1 MLRKP
6 ACCIERSN
14 MFERRDTREWDR
26 AMTESTSSVVSEFE
40 GTLLKDRELFSY
52 FMLMA
57 FEASNLL
64 RFALLLLLWP
74 VICCLDA
81 FGMEEYGL
89 NLMIFVALAG
99 VPESEIKAVS
109 RAVLP
114 KFYMDDLNGDAWREF
129 SACEKRVVVT
139 RMPGVMVERFAKEH
153 LGADEVIG
161 SQLVVNRF
169 GYATGF
175 VEGGFHTAF
184 GRVAKLFGDEE
195 RPSIGLGRPGL
206 SFLSLCKEQ
215 KLPPFAEKQHNLE
228 PPEPLK
234 VIFHDGRLAKRPTP
248 LMAFLTLVWMPFAI
262 VLAFIRIVVGLI
274 LPISVILII
283 APILGGRVIVKG
295 KPPPPVSGDNANGVL
310 FVCTHRTLMDPVI
323 LCTALG
329 RKIPAVIYSLS
340 KLSEILSPIPTI
352 RLTRTREA
360 DREKIKNQLSKGD
373 LAVCPEGTTC
383 REPFL
388 LRFSA
393 LFAELTDQIVPVA
406 MNYRVGLFH
415 ATTARGCKAMD
426 PIFFFMNPRPIYEVT
441 FLNQLPAEATCSSGK
456 SPIDVANYVQRLLGT
471 TLGFECTNLTRKDK
485 YRVLAEN
492 DGNVSVLPY
501 ASLFDRIKRVVST
514 FKPFI
519 H

>member
-1 MLRKP
+1 
-6 ACCIERSN
+6 
-14 MFERRDTREWDR
+14 MFERRDTGEWNP
-26 AMTESTSSVVSEFE
+26 AMEEESSSSVVSEFE
-40 GTLLKDRELFSY
+40 GTLLKDPDLFSY

-81 FGMEEYGL
+81 FGMEDYGL
-89 NLMIFVALAG
+89 KLMIFVALAG

-114 KFYMDDLNGDAWREF
+114 KFFMDDLNGDAWREF

-153 LGADEVIG
+153 LRADEVIG
-161 SQLVVNRF
+161 SELVMNRF

-175 VEGGFHTAF
+175 VEGGDGAAF
-184 GRVAKLFGDEE
+184 GRVDKLSGDDE
-195 RPSIGLGRPGL
+195 RPSKGLGRPGL

-215 KLPPFAEKQHNLE
+215 KQPPFAEKHYNLE

-248 LMAFLTLVWMPFAI
+248 LMAFLTLVWMPFGI
-262 VLAFIRIVVGLI
+262 VLAFIRIVVGLS
-274 LPISVILII
+274 LPIGVIPII
-283 APILGGRVIVKG
+283 APILGGRVIIKG
-295 KPPPPVSGDNANGVL
+295 KPPPPVSRDNATGVL
-310 FVCTHRTLMDPVI
+310 FVCTHRTLMDPVV
-323 LCTALG
+323 LSTALG
-329 RKIPAVIYSLS
+329 RRIPAVIYSLS

-352 RLTRTREA
+352 RLTRTRET
-360 DREKIKNQLSKGD
+360 DREMIKDQLSKSD

-393 LFAELTDQIVPVA
+393 LFAELTDRIVPVA

-415 ATTARGCKAMD
+415 ATTARGWKAMD

-485 YRVLAEN
+485 YRVLAGT
-492 DGNVSVLPY
+492 DGTVSASSN
-501 ASLFDRIKRVVST
+501 ASLFNRVKRVVST
-514 FKPFI
+514 FEAFI

>member
-1 MLRKP
+1 
-6 ACCIERSN
+6 
-14 MFERRDTREWDR
+14 MFERRDTRDWNL
-26 AMTESTSSVVSEFE
+26 AMAESPSSSVVSEFE
-40 GTLLKDRELFSY
+40 GTLLKDPDLFSY

-64 RFALLLLLWP
+64 RFVLLLLLWP
-74 VICCLDA
+74 VIGCLDA
-81 FGMEEYGL
+81 VGMEDYGL
-89 NLMIFVALAG
+89 KLMIFVALAG
-99 VPESEIKAVS
+99 VPESEIEAVS

-129 SACEKRVVVT
+129 SGYEKRVVVT

-153 LGADEVIG
+153 LRADEVIG
-161 SQLVVNRF
+161 SELTVNGF

-175 VEGGFHTAF
+175 VEGGVHAASNH
-184 GRVAKLFGDEE
+184 VDKLFGDGE
-195 RPSIGLGRPGL
+195 RPSKGLGRRGL

-215 KLPPFAEKQHNLE
+215 KHPPFAGKQYNLE

-248 LMAFLTLVWMPFAI
+248 VMAFLTLVWMPVGI
-262 VLAFIRIVVGLI
+262 VLAVIRIVVGLI
-274 LPISVILII
+274 LPIGIMRII

-295 KPPPPVSGDNANGVL
+295 KPPPPVSRDKASGVL
-310 FVCTHRTLMDPVI
+310 FVCTHRTLMDPVV
-323 LCTALG
+323 LSTALG

-360 DREKIKNQLSKGD
+360 DREKIKDQLSKGD

-415 ATTARGCKAMD
+415 ATTARGWKAMD
-426 PIFFFMNPRPIYEVT
+426 SIFFFMNPRPIYEVT
-441 FLNQLPAEATCSSGK
+441 FLNQLPVEATCSSGK

-485 YRVLAEN
+485 YRVLAGN
-492 DGNVSVLPY
+492 DGNVSTSSY
-501 ASLFDRIKRVVST
+501 TSLFDRVKRVVST